1 MTVRITKSEINI
13 REKLTE
19 LEGRSKEPVEIPT
32 FRGDLFSSNQTIP
45 DSTFTLYNMQHVH
58 WDNYNGFNSS
68 DSSYTIPINGVYLI
82 NFMQWWNSKPEGTTI
97 LRIYINGAAATSDYC
112 LPPTGGSMSTTAM
125 LALDAGDKVQMYI
138 HQASGSAQDIDAN
151 DLNNGLTITK
161 IA

>member
-32 FRGDLFSSNQTIP
+32 FRGDLNGNQNIP
-45 DSTFTLYNMQHVH
+45 DSVYTLYDVKTAH
-58 WDNYNGFNSS
+58 WDNYNGFDPS

-82 NFMQWWNSKPEGTTI
+82 TFMQWWNNKPEGRSI
-97 LRIYINGAAATSDYC
+97 MRVYVNGSAVTSDYH
-112 LPPTGGSMSTTAM
+112 LTNAGGTMSTTAQ

-138 HQASGSAQDIDAN
+138 HQNSGSTQAIDAN
-151 DLNNGLTITK
+151 DLNNGLGITK